1 MISDCTSGIPS
12 SVDHGSGLEEFC
24 DFLHVRRRT
33 SVFVLAIEVE
43 LEPVGLCVSALTVH
57 ASVDD
62 FVPNIEHSQQTVR
75 QQIVRQSIHLI
86 YPI

>member
-1 MISDCTSGIPS
+1 MISGTRGLSS
-12 SVDHGSGLEEFC
+12 SVDQGSGLEEFC

-33 SVFVLAIEVE
+33 SVFPFFAVEVE

-62 FVPNIEHSQQTVR
+62 FVPNIE
-75 QQIVRQSIHLI
+75 
-86 YPI
+86 